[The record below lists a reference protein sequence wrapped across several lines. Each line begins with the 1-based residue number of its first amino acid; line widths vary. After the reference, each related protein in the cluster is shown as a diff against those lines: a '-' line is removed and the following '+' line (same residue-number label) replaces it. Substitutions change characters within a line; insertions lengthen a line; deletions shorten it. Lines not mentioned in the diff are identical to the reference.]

1 MWVCIDIYDYNYS
14 LMSKSNNINA
24 KMIINMMRAYCTSKN
39 LLVDIIINLQFS
51 EKMFV
56 CLPQNRLGW
65 CNILLEV
72 GKKV

>member
-1 MWVCIDIYDYNYS
+1 
-14 LMSKSNNINA
+14 MSKSNNINA

-56 CLPQNRLGW
+56 CLPQNRLG
-65 CNILLEV
+65 
-72 GKKV
+72 